1 MLNTLPYALVTAHK
15 LVGLEL
21 HSALPGAPVQATPAH
36 APVLRRASR
45 TRCMMASVLHRAA
58 HVVAPA

>member
-1 MLNTLPYALVTAHK
+1 MLNTLPYALVTSRK
-15 LVGLEL
+15 LVDLEL

-36 APVLRRASR
+36 TAVLPRARR
-45 TRCMMASVLHRAA
+45 TRRVMASALHRAA